1 MLGIRNKMESTRLS
15 TTDNS
20 LSVKGNTMILPLYTF
35 SHFVTSDKLV
45 RGIKTFS
52 TKVNANKLNA
62 NEEFLF

>member
-20 LSVKGNTMILPLYTF
+20 LSVKGNTTILPLYTF
-35 SHFVTSDKLV
+35 SYFVTSDKLV